1 MKLYYIITTV
11 LLCPCPASR
20 ELLDVRVVTLSG
32 VALWCARG
40 GRGLR
45 VRRLGAPL
53 LHAPASLLLH
63 IEHNMDHTHNGN
75 ALQSTRVSNVT
86 F

>member
-1 MKLYYIITTV
+1 M
-11 LLCPCPASR
+11 PRSAASR

-45 VRRLGAPL
+45 VRRVGAPL

-63 IEHNMDHTHNGN
+63 IEHNMDHTHNGTIQN
-75 ALQSTRVSNVT
+75 ITNILLVAVLFIVIL